1 MLVILPQKYLIHAS
15 VGDTSHI
22 IQSVRGIKM
31 SYEQD
36 FIMSTI
42 RQPVEQM
49 AKEAVEM
56 LFKMIEG
63 DYTSKKVK
71 LPVYYIKGDTTI
83 V

>member
-1 MLVILPQKYLIHAS
+1 
-15 VGDTSHI
+15 
-22 IQSVRGIKM
+22 M

-63 DYTSKKVK
+63 DYTSKKS
-71 LPVYYIKGDTTI
+71 
-83 V
+83 